1 VPLLVFL
8 VWSYT
13 FRVGMLLVVVGGGL
27 YAGMSERGL

>member
-8 VWSYT
+8 VWSYS
-13 FRVGMLLVVVGGGL
+13 FRVGMLLVVVGGL

>member
-8 VWSYT
+8 VWSYS